1 MQTETVNTTDAPLV
15 EMRHITKI
23 YPNGVLADNDVS
35 FSVRAGE
42 IHALVGENGAGKS
55 TLMKILYGMERPT
68 SGQIYLRGRPVQ
80 IHNPHEAIALGIGM
94 VHQNFM
100 LVPSFT
106 VAENIVL
113 GVEPQRGAFVDK
125 KLAIK
130 ATQELSQQYGLQV
143 DPNAIVEVV
152 PVGMRQRVEILK
164 ALYRGANVLI
174 LDEPTAV
181 LTPQETHEL
190 FIAIRQL
197 VQAGK
202 TVIFISHKLR
212 EVMEISDR
220 ISVMRD
226 ARMVGTVNKADAN
239 ERLLAKMMV
248 GREVFLNIEKP
259 PIQRGPAIL
268 KVRDLEYA
276 TEAGVEMLKHVSFNV
291 YGGEIFGIA
300 GVEGNGQTELVEV
313 LCGLARAVGWDD

>member
-1 MQTETVNTTDAPLV
+1 M
-15 EMRHITKI
+15 
-23 YPNGVLADNDVS
+23 
-35 FSVRAGE
+35 
-42 IHALVGENGAGKS
+42 
-55 TLMKILYGMERPT
+55 
-68 SGQIYLRGRPVQ
+68 
-80 IHNPHEAIALGIGM
+80 
-94 VHQNFM
+94 
-100 LVPSFT
+100 
-106 VAENIVL
+106 
-113 GVEPQRGAFVDK
+113 
-125 KLAIK
+125 
-130 ATQELSQQYGLQV
+130 
-143 DPNAIVEVV
+143 
-152 PVGMRQRVEILK
+152 EILK

-276 TEAGVEMLKHVSFNV
+276 TEAGVEMLKRVSFNV
-291 YGGEIFGIA
+291 YSGEIFGIA

-313 LCGLARAVGWDD
+313 LTGLRAPLGGTIELDGRPIAGLSPARCARPALRTSPKTACRTGSLWR